1 MFYYKH
7 FKNID
12 GFKRILTDEELE
24 LLFASIDNNMDL
36 LFFKL
41 MLLKGKRISELVK
54 LNIQDIDFKAGL
66 IYTFVSKKR
75 DDNSRRITYLDD
87 STKFMLLDYCQAHAF
102 DIAYNNGFL
111 FYSETRKRGH
121 KSEKCFTSRFH
132 KHRARI
138 GLNKH
143 FYIDRAGNKRYFIR
157 SHSLRATAINK
168 VLEATDGD
176 IFKTLA
182 FSHHKTIEGL
192 VPYINEY
199 NKKQLN
205 EIENKAFRNFK
216 QQKLTIFLT
225 E

>member
-12 GFKRILTDEELE
+12 GFKRILTDEELN
-24 LLFASIDNNMDL
+24 LFFEAIDNDMDM

-41 MLLKGKRISELVK
+41 MLLKGKRINELVK
-54 LNIQDIDFKAGL
+54 INIKDIDFRAGL
-66 IYTFVSKKR
+66 FYTYVSKKR

-87 STKFMLLDYCQAHAF
+87 STKFMLLNYCQAHAF
-102 DIAYNNGFL
+102 DIAYNEGFL
-111 FYSETRKRGH
+111 FFNETSKKGH
-121 KSEKCFTSRFH
+121 KSEDIFTSKFH
-132 KHRARI
+132 KYRARI
-138 GLNKH
+138 GLNRH

-199 NKKQLN
+199 NKRQLN
-205 EIENKAFRNFK
+205 EIENKAFKNFK
-216 QQKLTIFLT
+216 QQKLTLFIT
-225 E
+225 